1 MKRIFLVFILVS
13 SFVFGATNIPDSH
26 IIYTWGYGKMIY
38 QVLEAVAMAVQN
50 AGQLIKSVLLLAF
63 AFVAIKKIL
72 DGRMQYFAEVVKF
85 SVISALLIG
94 LFIHAPNSDSNR
106 FQVFDEAIAETYV
119 VERIPN
125 GLCYFL

>member
-63 AFVAIKKIL
+63 AF
-72 DGRMQYFAEVVKF
+72 
-85 SVISALLIG
+85 
-94 LFIHAPNSDSNR
+94 
-106 FQVFDEAIAETYV
+106 
-119 VERIPN
+119 
-125 GLCYFL
+125 

>member
-1 MKRIFLVFILVS
+1 MYRILFIFILVS
-13 SFVFGATNIPDSH
+13 SFVFGATNIPDNH

-72 DGRMQYFAEVVKF
+72 DGRVQYFAEVVKF

-94 LFIHAPNSDSNR
+94 FSFTLLIAIQIDSKSLMKPLQR
-106 FQVFDEAIAETYV
+106 LMLLSVFLV
-119 VERIPN
+119 
-125 GLCYFL
+125 G